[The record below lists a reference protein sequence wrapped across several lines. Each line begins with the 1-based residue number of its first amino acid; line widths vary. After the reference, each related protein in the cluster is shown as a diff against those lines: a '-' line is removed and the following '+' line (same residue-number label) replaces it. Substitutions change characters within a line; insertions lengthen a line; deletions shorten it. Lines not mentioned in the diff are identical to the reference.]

1 MLDNLSG
8 RLNRVLRFLKGE
20 AQITEDNMKQAL
32 REIRLSLLEADVNFR
47 VVKQFVANIRERA
60 LGSEVRESLSPY
72 QQIVK
77 IVQAELTGLLGTG
90 HRELVRAPKKPSV
103 IMLVGLQGTGKT
115 TTAGK
120 LARNLIDKGM
130 SVLLCSLD
138 LKRLAAVEQLATV
151 AREAGAAVHT
161 PREGVTARKM
171 VPALMREAREYGYDY
186 VIADTAG
193 RLHIDDE
200 LMTELSSLKEM
211 LNPVEVIFVGDAL
224 TGQDAVESA
233 RRFNETV
240 GISAIILTKMDA
252 DARGGAALS
261 MVSTTGKPIV
271 FIGVGEKPTDL
282 KPFHP
287 DRLAAQIL
295 GMGDVLSLIERA
307 EKEFDQKEAEQ
318 VARRMMRNEF
328 SLEDFMNQ
336 LQQMTRLGSMKEIM
350 GMLPQMKGMPAGLQ
364 GVEMDDQGISHM
376 IAIIRSMTHEERNRP
391 KMING
396 QRRMRIARGAGRNV
410 QEVNR
415 LLKGYREMKKTMG
428 KPLFRKMMK
437 RFDIS

>member
-8 RLNRVLRFLKGE
+8 RFNRVLRFLKGE

-282 KPFHP
+282 QPFHP
-287 DRLAAQIL
+287 DRLASQIL

>member
-8 RLNRVLRFLKGE
+8 RFNRVLRFLKGE

>member
-8 RLNRVLRFLKGE
+8 RFNRVLRFLKGE

-364 GVEMDDQGISHM
+364 GVEMDDQGIGHM

>member
-1 MLDNLSG
+1 
-8 RLNRVLRFLKGE
+8 
-20 AQITEDNMKQAL
+20 
-32 REIRLSLLEADVNFR
+32 
-47 VVKQFVANIRERA
+47 
-60 LGSEVRESLSPY
+60 
-72 QQIVK
+72 
-77 IVQAELTGLLGTG
+77 
-90 HRELVRAPKKPSV
+90 
-103 IMLVGLQGTGKT
+103 
-115 TTAGK
+115 
-120 LARNLIDKGM
+120 
-130 SVLLCSLD
+130 
-138 LKRLAAVEQLATV
+138 
-151 AREAGAAVHT
+151 
-161 PREGVTARKM
+161 
-171 VPALMREAREYGYDY
+171 
-186 VIADTAG
+186 
-193 RLHIDDE
+193 
-200 LMTELSSLKEM
+200 
-211 LNPVEVIFVGDAL
+211 
-224 TGQDAVESA
+224 
-233 RRFNETV
+233 
-240 GISAIILTKMDA
+240 
-252 DARGGAALS
+252 
-261 MVSTTGKPIV
+261 
-271 FIGVGEKPTDL
+271 
-282 KPFHP
+282 
-287 DRLAAQIL
+287 
-295 GMGDVLSLIERA
+295 MGDVLSLIERA